1 MILFEAAIIAI
12 IGTFL
17 GIISGLILGK
27 QTVGLI
33 LQTIN
38 DLYYVTTVKS
48 VGVPLI
54 SILKGFILG
63 FVATLLVT
71 IPPAYAATRVRPR
84 IASIRSN
91 VEEKTRVTI

>member
-1 MILFEAAIIAI
+1 MTFSVLQRRELIGVLRSLGFYRSEIFSMILFEAVIIAF

-48 VGVPLI
+48 VGI
-54 SILKGFILG
+54 TFDQHH
-63 FVATLLVT
+63 
-71 IPPAYAATRVRPR
+71 
-84 IASIRSN
+84 
-91 VEEKTRVTI
+91 